1 MTVSVSIKV
10 DMAKA
15 KRFMTN
21 VQKKQIPFA
30 TAQAITSTLHVARKD
45 EVKQLRRDIDRPNPW
60 TLRAFRVDGAKKTTL
75 TGRLYI
81 LPDQI
86 KYLKYQI
93 YGGVRLPK
101 GSALALKPAKPMTG
115 DVRLDK
121 YGNISRTQQARAQL
135 ARGAFSGTVSGVPGI
150 WMPPKMT
157 KTGKRRKGSRMKLLL
172 AYERQAVYRPR
183 FRFFERGQ
191 RSITTNWP
199 REFNKAF
206 KRAIRSAR

>member
-1 MTVSVSIKV
+1 
-10 DMAKA
+10 MARA

-45 EVKQLRRDIDRPNPW
+45 VTSQLIKDIDRPNPW
-60 TLRAFRVDGAKKTTL
+60 TKRAFRVEGAKKTTL
-75 TGRLYI
+75 RGRLFI

-101 GSALALKPAKPMTG
+101 GTALAMKPAKHMPG
-115 DVRLDK
+115 DLKPDK
-121 YGNISRTQQARAQL
+121 YGNITRSKQARAQL
-135 ARGAFSGTVSGVPGI
+135 ARGAFSGVVNGVAGI

-191 RSITTNWP
+191 NSIRVNWP
-199 REFNKAF
+199 REFNKSF
-206 KRAIRSAR
+206 KRAIRSAK